1 MPVARKNDKATR
13 PFLKWA
19 GGKTQLLRN
28 IAVLLPAELKK
39 LSSFTYVEPFVG
51 SGAVLLYMLREFTN
65 IKKSVINDMN
75 SELVSAWENIRDKP
89 GALICHLKEL
99 TDLYHSLGSEEA
111 RKEMFLNIRE
121 QYNRKTSN
129 KTWQSACLIFLNKTC
144 YNGLYRVN
152 RKNLFNVPFGKHK
165 NPKIFDQRNIYGI
178 SRLISNTEIMN
189 VDFEK
194 TGVHTNQP
202 AFFYFDPP
210 YKPLSS
216 TSVFNSYSSQN
227 FDDKAQIRLKN
238 FCDELNS
245 KGVSWLLS
253 NSDVKSMPTGG
264 DFFDKLYKNYHI
276 NRVNASRLINSNTS
290 SRGKIS
296 ELLISNYPFEP

>member
-1 MPVARKNDKATR
+1 MPVARKNHKATR

-28 IAVLLPAELKK
+28 IEVVLPAELKK

-51 SGAVLLYMLREFTN
+51 SGAVFLFMLREFPN

-75 SELVSAWENIRDKP
+75 SELVSAWETIRDNP
-89 GALICHLKEL
+89 VELICQLKEL
-99 TDLYHSLGSEEA
+99 TDSYHKLESEEA
-111 RKEMFLNIRE
+111 RKEMFLSIRE
-121 QYNRKTSN
+121 QYNLKTSSN
-129 KTWQSACLIFLNKTC
+129 PVQSACLIFLNKTC

-165 NPKIFDQRNIYGI
+165 NPKIFDKKNIYEI

-189 VDFEK
+189 SDFEK
-194 TGVHTNQP
+194 TGVYASKP

-227 FDDKAQIRLKN
+227 FDDKEQIRLKK
-238 FCDELNS
+238 FCDELTR
-245 KGVSWLLS
+245 KEVSWLLS
-253 NSDVKSMPTGG
+253 NSDVKSLPSGG
-264 DFFDKLYKNYHI
+264 DFFDNLYKNYHI
-276 NRVNASRLINSNTS
+276 KRVNASRLINSNTS

-296 ELLISNYPFEP
+296 ELLISNYPFKA